1 VIGHRQD
8 EFLARYLPSGAS
20 GQVTSVCRRF
30 GLIAVGGRV
39 ATEFGITGWKA
50 GEAERAAAKCFDAW
64 LERRGTVGEQ
74 EVENGI
80 RQVRAYLEAHGS
92 SRFEA
97 AWETDADPYRSRAT
111 ERTANRVG
119 FRKRSAE
126 GLWEY
131 LILPEQWR
139 CEVAKGHDASALAR
153 TMIARGLMK
162 ESADGKSSISVKVPG
177 LGSTRLYALTPALLN
192 GG

>member
-1 VIGHRQD
+1 
-8 EFLARYLPSGAS
+8 
-20 GQVTSVCRRF
+20 VCRRF
-30 GLIAVGGRV
+30 ALIEAAGRL

-50 GEAERAAAKCFDAW
+50 DEADHAAAKCFEAW
-64 LERRGTVGEQ
+64 LERRGTPGEQ
-74 EVENGI
+74 EIETGI

-97 AWETDADPYRSRAT
+97 AWEPDPDPYHPRAT

-126 GLWEY
+126 GLWNY
-131 LILPEQWR
+131 FILPEQWR
-139 CEVAKGHDASALAR
+139 SEVAKGHDASALAHA
-153 TMIARGLMK
+153 MITRGLMAGG
-162 ESADGKSSISVKVPG
+162 ADGKSSVSMKVPG